1 MLSDVFKDQQGKGR
15 ELQHCEEKTSVKEPK
30 GLLQVRGQS
39 SAALE
44 YERGGLV
51 RCFILLTT
59 S

>member
-39 SAALE
+39 SAAVE

-51 RCFILLTT
+51 
-59 S
+59 